1 MKASMYFNYTSRS
14 LLRGGLRTLLAVFCV
29 AVGVMAIVALQLV
42 GSMLQNSLTSST
54 RDTNGGDIA
63 VTAQSVP
70 FKASDLSYFE
80 QLKSEGAITN
90 YTAVMSAN
98 GSLSPVASPGTS
110 GPLSPVA
117 SSSQSFSVNAVD
129 PNNYPVV
136 SPPTFV
142 TPSYGSVSN
151 LLTRNQVII
160 TQQLSTTFHHKVG
173 DIVTVYIKTQAGS
186 GQTLHVT
193 IAGVVADSGVFAQS
207 GNLMLISAHDEQ
219 AAAPSTPASY
229 STVYV
234 TTANQAQTDAVVKAI
249 NQHFPLASTQT
260 AGATGALQAQQS
272 SIDLISKFLEIAGLL
287 ALLIGGVGIVNTM
300 QVLLSRRKTEIA
312 MLKTTGYRRVDL
324 YVLFGLEAGLLGMV
338 GGIIGAAAA
347 TGVSSIV
354 RILMQNLGL
363 TVPFQLN
370 PWTIAGGVAIG
381 LVTAL
386 IFGLIPIVQA
396 ANIRPL
402 NVIRDLSESRGASS
416 IALTIAL
423 LVVLSVLFCALAI
436 VILKNDVVLG
446 IAAVYGAFAFLLVL
460 SVFFGLVVFVVSK
473 LPVPE
478 HFDLRYLALI
488 LVGMAASVL
497 LYLVLPVFGILLFAA
512 SLVGIVIVLVPRTW
526 KVSTKMALRNIG
538 RQRTRTTTT
547 MLALFI
553 GVFTIG
559 LVLALGQDL
568 QAQIRN
574 AFAQN
579 LTYNVVTMTSGTDT
593 TALQAR
599 LGTVP
604 GLSKARTDTFAQI
617 VPTAIDGQPL
627 QQVLPTGDSRQRAIT
642 FLSSMEGY
650 DLSQP
655 APSLTIVQGRNLHA
669 SDAGTTNVV
678 VSGLLTATGPFQMHL
693 KPGDTII
700 FASTDGKTMEST
712 TVVGIYDPNSSFND
726 HVGNVLASTETVSTL
741 SPATTGVTTV
751 TYMKIDS
758 AQVNTALNTLGKL
771 VPNATVQNLAD
782 IGAYVGQLLNSIL
795 EMLVAIASLSLI
807 AGVIIIANAV
817 ALAMLERRREL
828 GILKAVGYT
837 SGTVLSE
844 VVIENGI
851 VGAVAALM
859 AMLLATGAITLL
871 GRLFFNLTFSVSPL
885 IVVSL
890 IGGSSLLAMLMA
902 TLIAWGSVRVR
913 PLEVLRYE

>member
-260 AGATGALQAQQS
+260 VAGALQAQQS

-354 RILMQNLGL
+354 RMLMQNLGL